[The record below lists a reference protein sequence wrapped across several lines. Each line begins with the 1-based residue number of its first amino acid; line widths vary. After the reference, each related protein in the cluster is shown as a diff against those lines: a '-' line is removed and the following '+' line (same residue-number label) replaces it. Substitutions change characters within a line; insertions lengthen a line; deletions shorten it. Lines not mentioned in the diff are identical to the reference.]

1 MLDPHTSMSL
11 AAVLVLT
18 VVVLVLVVGWLA
30 AVFLAGRQPRGGSA
44 RPGREYPADARRP
57 EAASHSGDVP
67 ARARAHP
74 PAGHPAGGGADEPLA
89 SGTGQAG

>member
-18 VVVLVLVVGWLA
+18 VVVMVLVVGWLA
-30 AVFLAGRQPRGGSA
+30 AVFLAGRQPRAGSP
-44 RPGREYPADARRP
+44 RPGREDPADLRG
-57 EAASHSGDVP
+57 GDVP

-74 PAGHPAGGGADEPLA
+74 PAGRPAAGGADEPLA
-89 SGTGQAG
+89 PATGEAG

>member
-1 MLDPHTSMSL
+1 MPDPHTSMSL

-18 VVVLVLVVGWLA
+18 VVVLVTVLGWLA
-30 AVFLAGRQPRGGSA
+30 AVFLAGRQPRGGSP
-44 RPGREYPADARRP
+44 RPGREEPAGARRP
-57 EAASHSGDVP
+57 EAVNHTGDVS

-74 PAGHPAGGGADEPLA
+74 SAGQSAGGCADEPLA

>member
-30 AVFLAGRQPRGGSA
+30 VVFLAGRQPRAGSP
-44 RPGREYPADARRP
+44 RPGREDPADLRG
-57 EAASHSGDVP
+57 GDVP

-74 PAGHPAGGGADEPLA
+74 PAGQPTASGADEPLA
-89 SGTGQAG
+89 SGTGHPG